1 MSRFRSRDRDGFSDR
16 VVAALRREFGGH
28 AVVTPEEDQVR
39 LAVRMTTNRGR
50 YLPRISFVPFV
61 ADMALRLP

>member
-1 MSRFRSRDRDGFSDR
+1 
-16 VVAALRREFGGH
+16 LRREFGGH